1 MRVGECS
8 CNSLVIYR
16 DFWYA
21 HSLTRWPE
29 WQKMLNNLSNPGP
42 FEWCSSQLLSRIVS
56 CLFWLSTS
64 IVLLYFFSVIL
75 VVYCLV
81 CPLHVLWSFCLFI
94 CFFCLFRSY
103 CESPSLLLLYFPSNS
118 NGKGCPTA
126 ACSENSI
133 SLPSPVIS
141 LFPWPPMAIEP
152 TLLNPTTRSIT
163 CDIACLFVCVC
174 QC

>member
-1 MRVGECS
+1 MFKSTIEQDCVLFILTVDLYSVAVLLFC
-8 CNSLVIYR
+8 
-16 DFWYA
+16 
-21 HSLTRWPE
+21 HS
-29 WQKMLNNLSNPGP
+29 G
-42 FEWCSSQLLSRIVS
+42 CLLSGVS
-56 CLFWLSTS
+56 PSC
-64 IVLLYFFSVIL
+64 SVIFL
-75 VVYCLV
+75 FVYL
-81 CPLHVLWSFCLFI
+81 
-94 CFFCLFRSY
+94 FFCLFRSY